1 MQVRK
6 KIWSLCPVVQIV
18 HQLIMTKQTLL
29 QYSVQVSLVGEDITI
44 LSPPH
49 YYHMEPL
56 FLIMGCRIYCCA
68 IFSYCPSTVVNA
80 SLIFISVYLK
90 QQHAVVVV
98 VVVFPAEVV
107 LYISVTTEVCLP
119 LQVCTLVLWSSIP
132 LCSLSVAYLIFSW
145 FQQGSC
151 LSWRMY
157 EGRDMILSTKCS
169 TNFAILTF

>member
-1 MQVRK
+1 
-6 KIWSLCPVVQIV
+6 
-18 HQLIMTKQTLL
+18 MTKQTLL

-44 LSPPH
+44 LSPPR

-107 LYISVTTEVCLP
+107 LYISVTTEVCLL
-119 LQVCTLVLWSSIP
+119 LQVCTLVL
-132 LCSLSVAYLIFSW
+132 
-145 FQQGSC
+145 
-151 LSWRMY
+151 
-157 EGRDMILSTKCS
+157 
-169 TNFAILTF
+169 